1 MEARNVVF
9 KRVFRNRKN
18 KNSVIFNN
26 EDSVSE
32 IMEEAKNIIRENN
45 NENEEYV
52 EDKN

>member
-1 MEARNVVF
+1 MWFLKEYLGIGRI
-9 KRVFRNRKN
+9 

-45 NENEEYV
+45 NENCKFLYETF
-52 EDKN
+52 K